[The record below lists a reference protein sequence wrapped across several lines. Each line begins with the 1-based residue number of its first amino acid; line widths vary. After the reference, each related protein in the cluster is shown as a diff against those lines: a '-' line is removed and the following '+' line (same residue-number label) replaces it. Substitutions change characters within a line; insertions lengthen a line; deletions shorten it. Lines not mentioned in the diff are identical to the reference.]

1 MWFWD
6 LLLGIY
12 CLKILICFA
21 LLLIRK
27 NRREMPLRQM
37 KSEVLSVDVLLPMYN
52 EERVVVTTI
61 ENLLSIDYP
70 GCSIIVIDDGSTD
83 DSYQVACRHFGDHP
97 RVRIVHQAN
106 AGKSSALNRAMNL
119 SESDIII
126 CIDADTLV
134 RPDIVDIMLPYFQDE
149 KVAAVS
155 GYIRVGNKVNS
166 LTHMQYIEYI
176 TLQNFERSV
185 FEDVNGILV
194 VPGALGAFRR
204 EVVKSLDGFT
214 SKALA
219 EDCDITLRMLC
230 ANYVIKNASEAISF
244 TEAPDTVNMF
254 FKQRVRWTVG
264 LVQGVLR
271 YGGQLTKHPNKTLAF
286 IVLPYTWCFRIILP
300 FFVPLADYFFL
311 VSYFFLGNHELLPVY
326 LMCMLM
332 ETCITGFI
340 LILEKQ
346 RINLLQLI
354 FMQKIFRH
362 LILFSY
368 VCIFLR
374 WTKGSLY
381 KWNKIPRQGNVELD

>member
-12 CLKILICFA
+12 CLKILIWFG
-21 LLLIRK
+21 LLLTRK
-27 NRREMPLRQM
+27 VRPEKPLQQM
-37 KSEVLSVDVLLPMYN
+37 ENEILSVDVLLPMYN
-52 EERVVVTTI
+52 EERVVVKTI
-61 ENLLSIDYP
+61 ENLLNIDYP
-70 GCSIIVIDDGSTD
+70 GCNIIVVDDGSSD
-83 DSYQVACRHFGDHP
+83 DSYQVACQHFGDHP
-97 RVRIVHQAN
+97 RVRIVRQNN
-106 AGKSSALNRAMNL
+106 AGKSAALNRAMNL
-119 SESDIII
+119 SESDIIV
-126 CIDADTLV
+126 CVDADTLV
-134 RPDIVDIMLPYFQDE
+134 RADIMDIILPCFQDK

-155 GYIRVGNKVNS
+155 GYIRVGNKVNL
-166 LTHMQYIEYI
+166 LTHMQFIEYI

-230 ANYVIKNASEAISF
+230 ANYVIKNAAEAISF

-264 LVQGVLR
+264 LVQGLLR
-271 YGGQLTKHPNKTLAF
+271 YAGQLTRHPNKALAF
-286 IVLPYTWCFRIILP
+286 IVLPYTWCFRIVLP
-300 FFVPLADYFFL
+300 FLVPLADYFFL
-311 VSYFFLGNHELLPVY
+311 AGYFLLGNHELLPVY
-326 LMCMLM
+326 LICMAA
-332 ETCITGFI
+332 ETFITGFI
-340 LILEKQ
+340 LVSEKQ
-346 RINLLQLI
+346 RFNPLQLI

-362 LILFSY
+362 LVLFSY